1 MLFAPDSF
9 NKRKRKL
16 IALRKEFK
24 NLIVLGPLIYA
35 IHHFE
40 EHVVFNFIEWKV
52 KYFQHSAASMS
63 TEAILS
69 ILTSILVIFALLHLV
84 KNNRASA
91 HVILFILFSTQII
104 NALFHIFFSLYYN
117 DLSPGVVT
125 GILLYLPANFFI
137 VRAAFKEDFL
147 KSYAEYGLIAFLG
160 TVTFVMFEIFGPII
174 LGLEIIVSCMYLF
187 WFNKR
192 LTRG

>member
-40 EHVVFNFIEWKV
+40 EHVVFNFIEWKL

-69 ILTSILVIFALLHLV
+69 ILTSILVILPP
-84 KNNRASA
+84 
-91 HVILFILFSTQII
+91 FI
-104 NALFHIFFSLYYN
+104 
-117 DLSPGVVT
+117 
-125 GILLYLPANFFI
+125 
-137 VRAAFKEDFL
+137 
-147 KSYAEYGLIAFLG
+147 
-160 TVTFVMFEIFGPII
+160 
-174 LGLEIIVSCMYLF
+174 
-187 WFNKR
+187 W
-192 LTRG
+192 